1 MKKVI
6 INKLFLYRYRFLIGY
21 ILLSLAFISLL
32 LFLPLIVPNGL
43 SKLEMQSSVNS
54 YQIGFHSFWAG
65 DITDLPYRVLQK
77 LSILLFGLTPY
88 SIKLPSII
96 IGLLLG
102 VLLIL
107 LLNRWFKSNVALL
120 ASILTVLSS
129 AFLYLTGS
137 GTPLIMYVFWPTL
150 LLWLGS
156 KIQGAKITKPF
167 YCFSFAIILLL
178 SIFTPY
184 MIYLAAFIFLYA
196 ILNPHLRHTIKNLPK
211 IPFIFTALL
220 ILVGLVIFGINLI
233 NYPTNLST
241 IFASEQ
247 FSLGNFFN
255 NIKLSLLPFFSWSGK
270 IESHFLAPLIGL
282 ATLALAVTGLISTT
296 NGFFASR
303 NSIASY
309 LIIYTLLIS
318 GFNPN
323 CAVLLILPLSILV
336 AHGFRYILEKWY
348 GLFPANPYA
357 RIFGI
362 LPIGIILGIII
373 ISDLSHYVFGYR
385 YNPPVANN
393 FHTDL
398 ALLHKNLQPGDTLLV
413 GQDQTDFEF
422 YKLLGIKNPQVSI
435 TQTLPKTT
443 STRLV
448 TLGKPAVKPKKAHLN
463 RIISSAKSQNSDR
476 IYMYTVK

>member
-1 MKKVI
+1 M
-6 INKLFLYRYRFLIGY
+6 
-21 ILLSLAFISLL
+21 
-32 LFLPLIVPNGL
+32 
-43 SKLEMQSSVNS
+43 
-54 YQIGFHSFWAG
+54 
-65 DITDLPYRVLQK
+65 
-77 LSILLFGLTPY
+77 
-88 SIKLPSII
+88 
-96 IGLLLG
+96 
-102 VLLIL
+102 
-107 LLNRWFKSNVALL
+107 
-120 ASILTVLSS
+120 
-129 AFLYLTGS
+129 
-137 GTPLIMYVFWPTL
+137 
-150 LLWLGS
+150 
-156 KIQGAKITKPF
+156 
-167 YCFSFAIILLL
+167 
-178 SIFTPY
+178 
-184 MIYLAAFIFLYA
+184 
-196 ILNPHLRHTIKNLPK
+196 
-211 IPFIFTALL
+211 
-220 ILVGLVIFGINLI
+220 
-233 NYPTNLST
+233 
-241 IFASEQ
+241 
-247 FSLGNFFN
+247 
-255 NIKLSLLPFFSWSGK
+255 
-270 IESHFLAPLIGL
+270 
-282 ATLALAVTGLISTT
+282 
-296 NGFFASR
+296 
-303 NSIASY
+303 
-309 LIIYTLLIS
+309 
-318 GFNPN
+318 
-323 CAVLLILPLSILV
+323 ILPLSILV

>member
-54 YQIGFHSFWAG
+54 YQIGFRSFWAG

-184 MIYLAAFIFLYA
+184 IIYLAAFIFLYA

-220 ILVGLVIFGINLI
+220 ILVGLVI
-233 NYPTNLST
+233 S
-241 IFASEQ
+241 ASI
-247 FSLGNFFN
+247 S
-255 NIKLSLLPFFSWSGK
+255 
-270 IESHFLAPLIGL
+270 
-282 ATLALAVTGLISTT
+282 STT
-296 NGFFASR
+296 QLIFQLFLLVNNFPSVI
-303 NSIASY
+303 S
-309 LIIYTLLIS
+309 LII
-318 GFNPN
+318 
-323 CAVLLILPLSILV
+323 
-336 AHGFRYILEKWY
+336 
-348 GLFPANPYA
+348 
-357 RIFGI
+357 
-362 LPIGIILGIII
+362 
-373 ISDLSHYVFGYR
+373 
-385 YNPPVANN
+385 
-393 FHTDL
+393 
-398 ALLHKNLQPGDTLLV
+398 
-413 GQDQTDFEF
+413 
-422 YKLLGIKNPQVSI
+422 
-435 TQTLPKTT
+435 
-443 STRLV
+443 
-448 TLGKPAVKPKKAHLN
+448 
-463 RIISSAKSQNSDR
+463 
-476 IYMYTVK
+476 